1 MKRLLAE
8 LKEYKAPSIKAP
20 LFMIGEVGLELSLP
34 FLMAYIIDNGVTK
47 GDMKTVVIMGLL
59 MLAVAFLSLTC
70 GALSAKYASFASA
83 GFVKNLRRAMFEN
96 IQRFSFRNVDR
107 YSTAG
112 LVTRLMTDAT
122 NVQNAYMMIL
132 RMLVRAPMMLILA
145 MVMTSLKIKVAEISC
160 RAVPDGKAIASL
172 TFTVH
177 DVAELNNVT
186 AKLRSVTGVENV
198 RRGKS

>member
-59 MLAVAFLSLTC
+59 MLAVAFLSLIC

-96 IQRFSFRNVDR
+96 IQRLSFCNVDR

-112 LVTRLMTDAT
+112 PVTRLMTDAT
-122 NVQNAYMMIL
+122 NVQNAYMASCIIGPLSTRIFSAFTNIL
-132 RMLVRAPMMLILA
+132 YSMPDAPRNFSVSA
-145 MVMTSLKIKVAEISC
+145 S
-160 RAVPDGKAIASL
+160 SL
-172 TFTVH
+172 T
-177 DVAELNNVT
+177 
-186 AKLRSVTGVENV
+186 
-198 RRGKS
+198 

>member
-59 MLAVAFLSLTC
+59 MLAVAFLSLIC

-83 GFVKNLRRAMFEN
+83 GFVKNLRCLRTSSGSLSAMW
-96 IQRFSFRNVDR
+96 
-107 YSTAG
+107 TAIPQQDWSP
-112 LVTRLMTDAT
+112 V
-122 NVQNAYMMIL
+122 
-132 RMLVRAPMMLILA
+132 
-145 MVMTSLKIKVAEISC
+145 
-160 RAVPDGKAIASL
+160 
-172 TFTVH
+172 
-177 DVAELNNVT
+177 
-186 AKLRSVTGVENV
+186 
-198 RRGKS
+198 

>member
-20 LFMIGEVGLELSLP
+20 LFMI
-34 FLMAYIIDNGVTK
+34 GVTK

-145 MVMTSLKIKVAEISC
+145 LSLIHI
-160 RAVPDGKAIASL
+160 
-172 TFTVH
+172 
-177 DVAELNNVT
+177 
-186 AKLRSVTGVENV
+186 
-198 RRGKS
+198 

>member
-59 MLAVAFLSLTC
+59 MLAVAFLSLIC

-83 GFVKNLRRAMFEN
+83 GFVRTCAARCLRTSSGSLSAMW
-96 IQRFSFRNVDR
+96 
-107 YSTAG
+107 TAIPQQDWSP
-112 LVTRLMTDAT
+112 V
-122 NVQNAYMMIL
+122 
-132 RMLVRAPMMLILA
+132 
-145 MVMTSLKIKVAEISC
+145 
-160 RAVPDGKAIASL
+160 
-172 TFTVH
+172 
-177 DVAELNNVT
+177 
-186 AKLRSVTGVENV
+186 
-198 RRGKS
+198 